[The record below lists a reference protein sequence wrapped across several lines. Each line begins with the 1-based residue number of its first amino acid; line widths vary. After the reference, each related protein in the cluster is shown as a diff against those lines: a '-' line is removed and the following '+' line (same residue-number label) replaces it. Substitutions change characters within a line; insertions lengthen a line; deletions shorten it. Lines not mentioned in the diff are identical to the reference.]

1 MDPLSLSASV
11 AGLLSLVIQIG
22 QTVSTLAEALENVDN
37 TISSFRGEIAA
48 LSGVLQSIGSAFSD
62 PSRHR
67 ILEEASHGTGHM
79 GQYWKGVVVTLEHC
93 EGTLRKMSDVL
104 DGVQTSRRT
113 RIFRSFG
120 KHLKLTSEEGVLTLY
135 RQEVQSHTAN
145 LQISLQMI
153 SVCLSLASDDM
164 NADTSVRL
172 DDLSDDVRNI
182 YRLLDRTRNDL
193 PEPQAGDKAA
203 LALVSSSR
211 TVVDDLKTC
220 LGAAE
225 LLISD
230 ASTLAEKQSVRE
242 SAIASEFF
250 SAAQRRRVQDWINAP
265 TADVISEVSSEM
277 SNKAASVDTRRSIV
291 GLRATSPVI
300 DRFKPELAAHNEEN
314 ATEPDGDE
322 GGIEEDEVLSECSD
336 IDSDF
341 KNHLYTA
348 GLQYFEQKD
357 YDRAERFFTKAVQ
370 AHGDSNSKNPTDS
383 NILQV
388 KFYLAQTL
396 CKQRRWDDA
405 LALLL
410 TLQSVTPTNPYRA
423 LKTMEAGILHELAV
437 VYLGKGLASK
447 AKEHAKNAASRRRK
461 LHGKKDPRFYESI
474 GLLADICHEQDEPED
489 AEAYLAF
496 IPQNRKHRYTGFHTA
511 VPSQNVDEKEVV
523 VVVPATPT
531 GAADDSEEEEE
542 EEPLG
547 PLVTPGMLS
556 RSASSSQPS
565 TSISRSTSFASRV
578 VSSPMTQYSDLNPFR
593 MNSLSRKP
601 TTTTTTTTTQEE
613 TLVDSYIPPPVNTF
627 ELDSFDPLTKTT
639 SPPQIP
645 PIPDPSSNNNNVN
658 NNSSSGDNNPQ
669 LKEFLEVFRKVGQYQ
684 MLGWKDKAAKIAIS
698 YYKTFSESG
707 KYKLVSR
714 YMDDI
719 SWRCLERNILE
730 GLSSLS
736 STGHGFSAL
745 HFFSLLGVASIVTL
759 LLERKADIA
768 AKAGGIFGYT
778 QANGER
784 KRGGK
789 FSGLARSLSRSSIG
803 SIGGGGGGVT
813 IGGGEMQWTAL
824 HFAAGYSGDPE
835 TIKLLVERGG
845 GGVEDKAGKGYTPL
859 LLATRKAALDMERY
873 LDHSMDLAAI
883 EVLVECGADV
893 AALDDDG
900 LGIVAHA
907 HCMKSGDL
915 ASYLFSLAGE

>member
-1 MDPLSLSASV
+1 
-11 AGLLSLVIQIG
+11 
-22 QTVSTLAEALENVDN
+22 
-37 TISSFRGEIAA
+37 
-48 LSGVLQSIGSAFSD
+48 
-62 PSRHR
+62 
-67 ILEEASHGTGHM
+67 
-79 GQYWKGVVVTLEHC
+79 
-93 EGTLRKMSDVL
+93 
-104 DGVQTSRRT
+104 
-113 RIFRSFG
+113 
-120 KHLKLTSEEGVLTLY
+120 
-135 RQEVQSHTAN
+135 
-145 LQISLQMI
+145 
-153 SVCLSLASDDM
+153 M

-193 PEPQAGDKAA
+193 PEPRAGDKVA

-242 SAIASEFF
+242 SAIAASEFF

-265 TADVISEVSSEM
+265 TADTISEVSSEG
-277 SNKAASVDTRRSIV
+277 NKAASVDTRSIV
-291 GLRATSPVI
+291 GVRATSPVV
-300 DRFKPELAAHNEEN
+300 DRFKPELTAHSEES
-314 ATEPDGDE
+314 ATEADQDE
-322 GGIEEDEVLSECSD
+322 TLSECSD

-348 GLQYFEQKD
+348 GLQYFKKKD
-357 YDRAERFFTKAVQ
+357 YVRAERFFTKAVQ
-370 AHGDSNSKNPTDS
+370 AHGDADSKKSPDG
-383 NILQV
+383 NINQV

-405 LALLL
+405 LALLI
-410 TLQSVTPTNPYRA
+410 TLQSVTPTNPS
-423 LKTMEAGILHELAV
+423 LKSMEASILHELAV
-437 VYLGKGLASK
+437 VYFGKGLASK

-474 GLLADICHEQDEPED
+474 GLLADICQSQDEPED
-489 AEAYLAF
+489 AEAYRAF
-496 IPQNRKHRYTGFHTA
+496 IPQNRKHRYTELHTA

-523 VVVPATPT
+523 VVPPTPT
-531 GAADDSEEEEE
+531 KADDSEEE
-542 EEPLG
+542 PVG
-547 PLVTPGMLS
+547 PLVAPLS
-556 RSASSSQPS
+556 RSASCSQPS
-565 TSISRSTSFASRV
+565 TSVSRSTSFASRV
-578 VSSPMTQYSDLNPFR
+578 VSSPLTQYSDFSAFR
-593 MNSLSRKP
+593 KNS
-601 TTTTTTTTTQEE
+601 
-613 TLVDSYIPPPVNTF
+613 DAYIPPRVNTF

-639 SPPQIP
+639 SPPDTNP
-645 PIPDPSSNNNNVN
+645 ATDPNN
-658 NNSSSGDNNPQ
+658 NNSSGGQ
-669 LKEFLEVFRKVGQYQ
+669 TQELKEFLEVFRQVGQYQ
-684 MLGWKDKAAKIAIS
+684 MLGWKDKAVKIAID

-714 YMDDI
+714 YMDNI

-730 GLSSLS
+730 GLSSLA

-745 HFFSLLGVASIVTL
+745 HFFSLLGVSNIVAL

-768 AKAGGIFGYT
+768 AKAGSIFGYT

-803 SIGGGGGGVT
+803 AINIGGET
-813 IGGGEMQWTAL
+813 QWTAL
-824 HFAAGYSGDPE
+824 HFAAAYSGDPE
-835 TIKLLVERGG
+835 TIKLLVERGS
-845 GGVEDKAGKGYTPL
+845 GVEDKAGKGYTPL

-883 EVLVECGADV
+883 EVLVDCGADV

-900 LGIVAHA
+900 LGITAHA
-907 HCMKSGDL
+907 HCMKSGEL
-915 ASYLFSLAGE
+915 ATYLFSL